1 MKKITNALFYL
12 ITSIILLLSFV
23 MLIVETRLLISTD
36 FMLSENVFIGF
47 IKHLLRLIISISFFL
62 VMIIELIKSLK
73 RFEFIKQYLF
83 FIEWMLF
90 VSSVVVLVYG
100 TNYIGILTFTLSS
113 IFILLKTIIVLSN
126 QK

>member
-12 ITSIILLLSFV
+12 VTSIILLLSFV
-23 MLIVETRLLISTD
+23 MIIVETRLLISTD

-47 IKHLLRLIISISFFL
+47 IKYLLRLIISISFFL

-73 RFEFIKQYLF
+73 RFEFIKQYLY

>member
-12 ITSIILLLSFV
+12 VTSIILLLSFV
-23 MLIVETRLLISTD
+23 MIIVETRLLISTD

-47 IKHLLRLIISISFFL
+47 IKYLLRLIISISFFL
-62 VMIIELIKSLK
+62 VMIIELIKSHK
-73 RFEFIKQYLF
+73 RFEFIKQYLY